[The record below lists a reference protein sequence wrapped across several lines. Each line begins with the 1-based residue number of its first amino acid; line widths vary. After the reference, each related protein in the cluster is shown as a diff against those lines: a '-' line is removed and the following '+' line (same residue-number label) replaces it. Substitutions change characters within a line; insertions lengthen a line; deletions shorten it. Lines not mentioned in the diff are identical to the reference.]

1 MSPVMSVVMSVVL
14 SVVKRT
20 VERDLNSMQKKGVL
34 LREGNTST
42 GRWVLLGVARK

>member
-1 MSPVMSVVMSVVL
+1 MSPVMSVVL
-14 SVVKRT
+14 SVVLRT
-20 VERDLNSMQKKGVL
+20 IRRDLVAMQKKGVL